1 MKHIW
6 TYKIMQDLPAPP
18 SEFIEAINLAWQ
30 PDDTEVDQYRAGNNQ
45 KQGKYLATAPVRP
58 AINWYGR
65 TYQGVTHRRRP
76 LGAKWE
82 SWVKANIW
90 NDIIDTGIS
99 YADGAPDRPTSTA
112 HTDGSRDFSL
122 IWSVDPG
129 GPEAELAIW
138 RHRDYP
144 ILWDCHVAFTDTKDL
159 INLTVLRGNPGC
171 WYLVNSKILH
181 STENLVRNRVGLQV
195 SLAYDPW
202 PGHTPAHECYT
213 W

>member
-6 TYKIMQDLPAPP
+6 TYKLMQNLPAPP
-18 SEFIEAINLAWQ
+18 AEFVDSIDLDWQ
-30 PDDTEVDQYRAGNNQ
+30 PDAEEIEQYRAGNNQ
-45 KQGKYLATAPVRP
+45 QQGQYLATAPVRK
-58 AINWYGR
+58 AITWYGR

-76 LGAKWE
+76 LGAQWE
-82 SWVKANIW
+82 SWVRENIW

-99 YADGAPDRPTSTA
+99 YADGAVDRPTSAA

-138 RHRDYP
+138 RHKNYP
-144 ILWDCHVAFTDTKDL
+144 VLWDRHVAFTDTQDL
-159 INLTVLRGNPGC
+159 VNLAVLPGNPGC
-171 WYLVNSKILH
+171 WYLVNAKILH

-202 PGHTPAHECYT
+202 PGYTATHRCYT